1 MAYDIARWTSDI
13 GLSRALTPGS
23 ATTECRSPVEVG
35 FPGRRN
41 NVRSSC
47 LRFCPGGSGARE
59 RGHMLPKES
68 EPSVSI
74 SLLKT

>member
-1 MAYDIARWTSDI
+1 MMDIRH
-13 GLSRALTPGS
+13 RAEQSTDP
-23 ATTECRSPVEVG
+23 RSPVEVG

-41 NVRSSC
+41 NVTPLC
-47 LRFCPGGSGARE
+47 LCFCPGGSGARE
-59 RGHMLPKES
+59 RGHMLPKEP